1 MFRATGTETV
11 FQPEKTEIKLG
22 YFMKIKIKKKN
33 IFTIVTLVLTV
44 SVLLYCMITT
54 DSISTLWHLLHQ
66 LKPQWVFGAVVAVIA
81 TWLLEGYCLHL
92 LCAHLYP
99 EWTYGRSVSVGM
111 IGLLYSALTPFST
124 GGQPMQIYSMHR
136 MGMDTGRA
144 GSIIAVKT
152 LTYQVVMVL
161 YSLVAVVAKL
171 HFFQTSV
178 SNFSFVTIIGLISN
192 SVFIALVFLF
202 TLSET
207 LTDRL
212 VTGCIQ
218 FLHRIK
224 LVRHPD
230 ERYRKIHDQ
239 LQTFHDAAKL
249 MGNSAKLYLT
259 VMGLSVVQIT
269 LGSLMPYFIY
279 RSFGFHTAPV
289 TTMVAAQ
296 VFVSMV
302 SAFVPLPG
310 ASGGAEGSFYVFFGM
325 FFQSTILPAVLLW
338 RFLTYYSNILVGG
351 IVSSVAGRIFYQNKP
366 QEQELPGEPSI
377 SGNLEDSV
385 PQPPAPEEPHKE

>member
-1 MFRATGTETV
+1 MGAKITG
-11 FQPEKTEIKLG
+11 KL
-22 YFMKIKIKKKN
+22 KKN
-33 IFTIVTLVLTV
+33 LFVIITLVLTIG
-44 SVLLYCMITT
+44 VLLYCMITT
-54 DSISTLWHLLHQ
+54 DSISTLWHLLNK
-66 LKPQWVFGAVVAVIA
+66 LKPQWVFLAVASVIA
-81 TWLLEGYCLHL
+81 GWSLEGFSLHL
-92 LCAHLYP
+92 LCRHLYP
-99 EWTYGRSVSVGM
+99 EWSLGRSVSVGM

-124 GGQPMQIYSMHR
+124 GGQPMQIYSMHK

-161 YSLVAVVAKL
+161 YSLVAVAAKL

-207 LTDRL
+207 LTDRM
-212 VTGCIQ
+212 VTAVIQ
-218 FLHRIK
+218 FLHKIR
-224 LVRHPD
+224 LVRHPK
-230 ERYRKIHDQ
+230 ERYEKIHGQ
-239 LQTFHDAAKL
+239 LKMFHDASKL

-269 LGSLMPYFIY
+269 LGSLVPYFIY
-279 RSFGFHTAPV
+279 RSFGMRAAPV

-310 ASGGAEGSFYVFFGM
+310 ASGGAEGSFYLFFGM

-338 RFLTYYSNILVGG
+338 RFLTYYSNIVFGGIASYVGG
-351 IVSSVAGRIFYQNKP
+351 
-366 QEQELPGEPSI
+366 
-377 SGNLEDSV
+377 
-385 PQPPAPEEPHKE
+385 